1 MESGKSGSFRD
12 GAPVRLP
19 SAAAGLRDALRA
31 ATADVHERLH
41 CHDGLAAV
49 QAGTIDREAYQQLLS
64 RLYGF
69 YRPFEAA
76 AQLSPERTRWLEVDL
91 DALGVCATLR
101 DTLPRCTAFPPR
113 FSPDHVLGARYVVE
127 GSALGGRGMAV
138 SWKGQEQGCVST
150 EKSDR
155 NYTVAVRPSGHSM
168 TCDTL
173 GEAVLYLVPELLE
186 VPCTF
191 FVKHFPTNPVG
202 QRWAIRSMSPAP
214 SGARCWG
221 LKA

>member
-91 DALGVCATLR
+91 DALGVGATLR

-127 GSALGGRGMAV
+127 GSALGGRGMARQLDALLGPEV
-138 SWKGQEQGCVST
+138 TAGRQFF
-150 EKSDR
+150 
-155 NYTVAVRPSGHSM
+155 SGHGAATGSVWR
-168 TCDTL
+168 D
-173 GEAVLYLVPELLE
+173 YLALLSLE
-186 VPCTF
+186 PRSAPQCGAIIDGANATF
-191 FVKHFPTNPVG
+191 ATFEQWLAGWNNNHD
-202 QRWAIRSMSPAP
+202 
-214 SGARCWG
+214 
-221 LKA
+221 